1 MHNLRATLIAPNPK
15 REAFQPDQP
24 MTRAISL
31 VGTHNGQLKE
41 LICLRIYQG
50 TGATVKANV
59 WLQVAFPGEN
69 FWRTGRGSAGGYGY
83 CKHSAAIDEALTNA
97 GIQLWG
103 SPYASHRTVD
113 YKKKAS
119 ISGIGTSG
127 IEAALLAVGKLIK
140 PRGKFL
146 IVSH

>member
-15 REAFQPDQP
+15 REAYRPDQP

-31 VGTHNGQLKE
+31 VGTYNGQLKE

-50 TGATVKANV
+50 TGETVKASI
-59 WLQVAFPGEN
+59 WLQVAFPGEHT
-69 FWRTGRGSAGGYGY
+69 WRTGRGSARGWGY
-83 CKHSAAIDEALTNA
+83 CKDSAAVDEALTNA

-103 SPYASHRTVD
+103 SPYAGSRKVD
-113 YKKKAS
+113 YKKQAS